1 MIGRVMVPMMTVVPV
16 MPHIGM
22 PRGMICR
29 SHHGTR
35 PMGRGLGH
43 RGHDQ
48 RQKHQRC
55 GHPPEETVDPYH
67 DPAMHRPKPAPRK

>member
-67 DPAMHRPKPAPRK
+67 DPAMH